1 MTSRLHLLLKHE
13 NPLQEGSRA
22 VKPLVGRLFFAAGST
37 TSILCVAGWAGVAVL
52 MGDVLALK
60 HQRKISLR
68 GVRIPMKRCGD
79 SDAMPI
85 TIGAKRRRSIYF
97 GK

>member
-1 MTSRLHLLLKHE
+1 
-13 NPLQEGSRA
+13 
-22 VKPLVGRLFFAAGST
+22 
-37 TSILCVAGWAGVAVL
+37 
-52 MGDVLALK
+52 VLALK